1 MPVTTYIQ
9 DGDAIDYTPVA
20 DTPAGTVVVQG
31 DLIGITK
38 QDIAAGELGALAVTG
53 VFDMPKALGASTAVG
68 IGTRLYW
75 ESVIPAALDSDNSG
89 ARPYLGKSVAA
100 ATDDDTTVRVRLSQ

>member
-1 MPVTTYIQ
+1 MPVATFIQ

-53 VFDMPKALGASTAVG
+53 VFDVPKALGASTAVDT
-68 IGTRLYW
+68 GTRLYW
-75 ESVIPAALDSDNSG
+75 DSVTPAAVDTDNAG
-89 ARPYLGKSVAA
+89 TRPYLGKCVAA